1 MKWNKIYVITLN
13 LKVMTEFLINV
24 FLQKQ
29 TLIKIPYEF
38 SYGENSEKTSYYEVF
53 WIFMLWKFWYN

>member
-38 SYGENSEKTSYYEVF
+38 SHGENSEKTSYYEVF

>member
-1 MKWNKIYVITLN
+1 MKIYVITLN

-53 WIFMLWKFWYN
+53 

>member
-38 SYGENSEKTSYYEVF
+38 SYGEN
-53 WIFMLWKFWYN
+53 

>member
-1 MKWNKIYVITLN
+1 
-13 LKVMTEFLINV
+13 MTEFLINV

-38 SYGENSEKTSYYEVF
+38 SHGENSEKTSYYEVF
-53 WIFMLWKFWYN
+53 WIFIIWKFGYN